1 MVGGPI
7 GVIMVN
13 VKARS
18 VIREAKCTSTE
29 PAPTRPQA
37 ARGRVAR
44 EKVGKGRG
52 AE

>member
-1 MVGGPI
+1 MVGGPN
-7 GVIMVN
+7 GVSMVN

-18 VIREAKCTSTE
+18 VREAKCTSTE